1 MTDHK
6 ADRVLSVSLS
16 IFVHGLIVA
25 GLAWGWWKYRQAPP
39 TPQSLAIEGTVV
51 NNLNPPP
58 PAPRPEPVS
67 PAPPTPDEQTAQKA
81 HEEEQR
87 KEAEEKAQEQKRAAE
102 AQAQQQRVQE
112 EKAAAEKAAAEK
124 AAADKAAE
132 EQRKQEAAR
141 QAKAEADRKAQE
153 LAQQKQAEQR
163 AQRVADLKAQIAAEE
178 HQAALQSSPA
188 RTEYLSLIT
197 ARINHAWHRPPNA
210 RSGVRCTV
218 HITQIPG
225 GEVTHVSVTG
235 CNGDESVRQ
244 SVENAAYSAS
254 PLPAPGDPALFD
266 PNINVTFAPDD

>member
-1 MTDHK
+1 MTDRK

-25 GLAWGWWKYRQAPP
+25 ALAWGWWKYRQATP

-58 PAPRPEPVS
+58 APRPEPATA
-67 PAPPTPDEQTAQKA
+67 APPTPDEQARKT

-102 AQAQQQRVQE
+102 AQAQQQRAQE

-124 AAADKAAE
+124 AAAAE

-153 LAQQKQAEQR
+153 LAQKQAEQR
-163 AQRVADLKAQIAAEE
+163 AQREADLKAQIAAEE
-178 HQAALQSSPA
+178 HQNALQSSPA
-188 RTEYLSLIT
+188 RAEYLSLIT
-197 ARINHAWHRPPNA
+197 ARINRAWHRPPNA

-218 HITQIPG
+218 HIMQIPG

-254 PLPAPGDPALFD
+254 PLPVPRDPALFD
-266 PNINVTFAPDD
+266 ANIDVTFAPDE